1 MDRLYQTDL
10 GIHYGLEINATAIAR
25 DQDAQEIVKLVELV
39 LGVMVES
46 EHKNEYI
53 GNIMKLDESTQRELM
68 VILEGVW
75 IQSLRTKFI
84 TNFIFHI
91 YKYFTK
97 HQLDYN
103 ALHNYYHKII
113 IYFVL
118 SLDHQ

>member
-91 YKYFTK
+91 YKYFT
-97 HQLDYN
+97 QTPIRL
-103 ALHNYYHKII
+103 
-113 IYFVL
+113 
-118 SLDHQ
+118 